1 MATAKEK
8 ELWSGHPSHWTKA
21 GHYTGWLVLVAAAAV
36 LVVFVEFLWVLL
48 LVLPGVV
55 GILWTYLTV
64 RARIYCVTTERL
76 ISRRGVL
83 TRHHEELELFR
94 VKDIRMVEPLW
105 MRPLGIGTV
114 VLITSDTTHPKVE
127 LEAIPR
133 PDEVR
138 EILRDQVN
146 VMRDRKDVREIE
158 VG

>member
-1 MATAKEK
+1 M
-8 ELWSGHPSHWTKA
+8 
-21 GHYTGWLVLVAAAAV
+21 LVAAAAV